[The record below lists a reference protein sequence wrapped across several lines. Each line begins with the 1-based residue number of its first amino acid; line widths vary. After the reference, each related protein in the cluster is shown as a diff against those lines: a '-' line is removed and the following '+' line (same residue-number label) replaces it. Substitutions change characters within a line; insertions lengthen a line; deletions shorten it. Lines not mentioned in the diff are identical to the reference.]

1 MLAQK
6 PLQDIVTF
14 TRSSSA
20 TRFNTSG
27 VLETVGNNVPRLD
40 YEPADVPV
48 LGPELVTNGDFSN
61 GTTGWTTRASS
72 ASVASGV
79 VQITATAT
87 NYPGIEQTISG
98 LVPGKIYVIS
108 GATRRGSCAAESA
121 LAVTGIGQSEVLNNS
136 TAFKYSSTQ
145 FVATSTT
152 HTIGPYI
159 KSPSAIAGETF
170 FSLGVSVKEIIG
182 YTVRKGDPKG
192 ILIEE
197 QRTNLITYSSDY
209 TQSAWAK
216 QTVSAT
222 ASAGIAPDGT
232 NSMQSVARSTTAAS
246 FASFGV
252 TKSASSAVY
261 TYSQFFKAGTGRYV
275 ALRLQGSYP
284 SRADAVFDLQNG
296 VVSAAAVAISNFS
309 GASAKITPFGNGVY
323 RCEITATSDAWTGI
337 NGMFSPNSNGAV
349 LDGVDSVATS
359 SVLAWGGQIEQGALA
374 SSYIPT
380 SGSQVTR
387 AADKPAVPASLWLKA
402 LQGTLHVEYSDD
414 CLNSSTLAQLSSGDG
429 GAAVW
434 IVRGPTGVNCMI
446 NNGGLY
452 RSAAAFGLSRAV
464 HKAAV
469 TWDAAGNFMSCCD
482 GRAVASN
489 TQPNGAPPIT
499 GGLRIGCDNLVA
511 AWANGHIR
519 AAKYF
524 PDTRTAAQLQTLTA

>member
-40 YEPADVPV
+40 YEPDDIPI
-48 LGPELVTNGDFSN
+48 LGSELFPQPSLS
-61 GTTGWTTRASS
+61 SS
-72 ASVASGV
+72 AGIRVDSGWNVSGGVA
-79 VQITATAT
+79 TATAT
-87 NYPGIEQTISG
+87 NALLGDLAASSSNYTPGKAYRVGVLVGTRTAGQIQAYLRGVLVTGFSSVSATGWTYWTVIAGSSAVEGLAIVGINSFSGTISG
-98 LVPGKIYVIS
+98 I
-108 GATRRGSCAAESA
+108 
-121 LAVTGIGQSEVLNNS
+121 
-136 TAFKYSSTQ
+136 
-145 FVATSTT
+145 
-152 HTIGPYI
+152 
-159 KSPSAIAGETF
+159 
-170 FSLGVSVKEIIG
+170 SVKELIG

-197 QRTNLITYSSDY
+197 QRTNLYTWSQDFTNAIWNKSSV
-209 TQSAWAK
+209 
-216 QTVSAT
+216 TVTPAAAIS
-222 ASAGIAPDGT
+222 PDGAMNAALIT
-232 NSMQSVARSTTAAS
+232 CSGASNTFLSSGSSAS
-246 FASFGV
+246 FAQGQTA
-252 TKSASSAVY
+252 TKSVY
-261 TYSQFFKAGTGRYV
+261 AKAGSSNLLWLEKSDGATYGAAKYDLSTG
-275 ALRLQGSYP
+275 
-284 SRADAVFDLQNG
+284 
-296 VVSAAAVAISNFS
+296 
-309 GASAKITPFGNGVY
+309 
-323 RCEITATSDAWTGI
+323 
-337 NGMFSPNSNGAV
+337 
-349 LDGVDSVATS
+349 VATS
-359 SVLAWGGQIEQGALA
+359 QAGIIASMIPVGGGWYRCFATYTFTQAGGGSINAHYVESYGVGASGKSLYLFGAQIEQGAFA
-374 SSYIPT
+374 TSYIPT

-402 LQGTLHVEYSDD
+402 LQGTLYVEYSDD

-429 GAAVW
+429 GAVVW
-434 IVRGPTGVNCMI
+434 IVRGPTGVNCMV

-452 RSAAAFGLSRAV
+452 RSAAAVGLSRAV

-482 GRAVASN
+482 GQAVASN

>member
-121 LAVTGIGQSEVLNNS
+121 LAVTGIGQSEVSNNS

-197 QRTNLITYSSDY
+197 QRTNFITNSVLAGAGASSWPTGWGADAAPTGLTVSVIGAGTEAGMNY
-209 TQSAWAK
+209 VDFRINGTPAAGGQWQVAIGGGSAASSSNPWTLSAFTK
-216 QTVSAT
+216 LVGGSMVNVSNPRIAMNYVNSGWSYIGESNSNINTGVGSLAAQRAFVSAT
-222 ASAGIAPDGT
+222 PIANTANIVPYFKVSFSAGQAIDAT
-232 NSMQSVARSTTAAS
+232 FRL
-246 FASFGV
+246 
-252 TKSASSAVY
+252 
-261 TYSQFFKAGTGRYV
+261 
-275 ALRLQGSYP
+275 ALPQLEQGSLP
-284 SRADAVFDLQNG
+284 T
-296 VVSAAAVAISNFS
+296 SA
-309 GASAKITPFGNGVY
+309 
-323 RCEITATSDAWTGI
+323 
-337 NGMFSPNSNGAV
+337 
-349 LDGVDSVATS
+349 
-359 SVLAWGGQIEQGALA
+359 
-374 SSYIPT
+374 IPT

-402 LQGTLHVEYSDD
+402 LQGTLYVEYSDD

-452 RSAAAFGLSRAV
+452 RSAAAVGLSRAV

-482 GRAVASN
+482 GQAVASN